1 MRNKLKKTYFC
12 ASKIEYMVK
21 QTDKT
26 DKQFAQIEET
36 LSKTEQYIENNYKSL
51 LIIVVVMC
59 LIIGCAFTFL
69 KTDVFSFTLPS
80 QEKEAQTDMYM
91 AEMYFEKD
99 SFNLAL
105 NGDGQYLGFLDIADE
120 YGLTN
125 AGNLANYYAG
135 LCFLHTAQ
143 YEDAIEY
150 LSDFSSEDIIFSALA
165 LGGIGDA
172 YLELENNDKA
182 LIYYEEAAEYHDNDF
197 ITPRYLMKQ
206 ATVLEMD
213 GNYQAALAIYNQI
226 KEDYSKTQIG
236 QDIEKYI
243 VRASNR

>member
-12 ASKIEYMVK
+12 ASKIEDMAK

-36 LSKTEQYIENNYKSL
+36 LSRTEQYIEDNQKSL
-51 LIIVVVMC
+51 VVIVGGIIV
-59 LIIGCAFTFL
+59 IIAL
-69 KTDVFSFTLPS
+69 YLSFTNFYLEPL
-80 QEKEAQTDMYM
+80 EEEAHADMYM

-105 NGDGQYLGFLDIADE
+105 NGDEQFLGFLDIADE
-120 YGLTN
+120 YSLTN

-135 LCFLHTAQ
+135 LCYLHTEQ

-150 LSDFSSEDIIFSALA
+150 LSNFSSNDIILSTLA
-165 LGGIGDA
+165 LGCIGDA
-172 YLELENNDKA
+172 YLELEEDSKALKYYEKAAENNDN
-182 LIYYEEAAEYHDNDF
+182 EF
-197 ITPRYLMKQ
+197 TTPRYLMKQ
-206 ATVLEMD
+206 ANILEMNEEFED
-213 GNYQAALAIYNQI
+213 ALEIYNQI
-226 KEDYSKTQIG
+226 KEDYSKSQIA
-236 QDIEKYI
+236 QDIDKYI